1 VPILRR
7 FVHGSTGAGLA
18 PPAYRWAVFTGIVRE
33 VGTVAAVEAT
43 PAGARLAITAPRTA
57 KRTGAGDSVAVN
69 GVCLTAT
76 AGPTRAGTLTF
87 DAVPETLARTTL
99 GRLGPGAAVNLEPS
113 LLAGEPLGGHVVQG
127 HVDGVA
133 RVAALEREGDGARL
147 VFELPGGLQR
157 LCVEKGSIALDGVSL
172 TIAALGDGGRI
183 EIALVQHTLA
193 ETTLG
198 RLAPGDE
205 VNVEADI
212 LAKHVE
218 RLLEARNDSA

>member
-1 VPILRR
+1 V
-7 FVHGSTGAGLA
+7 

-33 VGTVAAVEAT
+33 VGTVEAVET
-43 PAGARLAITAPRTA
+43 REGGARLTVRAPRTA
-57 KRTGAGDSVAVN
+57 AGAQAGDSVAVN

-76 AGPTRAGTLTF
+76 APPGADGALAF
-87 DAVPETLARTTL
+87 DAVPETLSRSTL
-99 GRLGPGAAVNLEPS
+99 GRLAAGDPVNLEPA
-113 LLAGEPLGGHVVQG
+113 LRAGDPLGGHVVQG
-127 HVDGVA
+127 HVDGLA
-133 RVAALEREGDGARL
+133 RVTTLEPEGDGVRL
-147 VFELPGGLQR
+147 TAEVPPRLAR

-172 TIAALGDGGRI
+172 TIAELGPGPSTI
-183 EIALVQHTLA
+183 AVALVPHTLA

-218 RLLEARNDSA
+218 RLLEARDRTA